1 MSASLMNAGVA
12 SRGSPTPRSMI
23 SIPRSAAA
31 CLACVR
37 RTNGYVPCAAR
48 SGLTGSSAIEPLQ
61 QLVAADERRDLD
73 ALVAAVR
80 VGGIAGPE
88 VHGVDA
94 REDQLGDGRPRLLGE
109 DLGALLA
116 ELLHEGVVDRHRA
129 GRSVAVDDELA
140 ARVAERVQP
149 VLGLL
154 GGLPGRVAVVDL
166 GDRLV
171 GHDVQ

>member
-31 CLACVR
+31 CVR

-48 SGLTGSSAIEPLQ
+48 SGLTGSSGIEPLQ
-61 QLVAADERRDLD
+61 QLVAGHERRDLD

-80 VGGIAGPE
+80 VGGIAGAE
-88 VHGVDA
+88 VHCVDA

-109 DLGALLA
+109 DLDAPLA
-116 ELLHEGVVDRHRA
+116 EPLHE
-129 GRSVAVDDELA
+129 
-140 ARVAERVQP
+140 
-149 VLGLL
+149 
-154 GGLPGRVAVVDL
+154 AVV
-166 GDRLV
+166 
-171 GHDVQ
+171 